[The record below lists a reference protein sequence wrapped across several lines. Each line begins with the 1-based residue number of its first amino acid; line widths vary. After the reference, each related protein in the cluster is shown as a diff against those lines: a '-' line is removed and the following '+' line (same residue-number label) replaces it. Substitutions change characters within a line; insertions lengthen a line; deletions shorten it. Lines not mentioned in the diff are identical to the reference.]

1 MSEKKLTNL
10 DKFYKIEDMM
20 EKAESEVDS
29 YIEKLK
35 DRNEYINEY
44 RREFMSLKSTVGRI
58 KRELDMSKEAFTED
72 QHILFKSGLVKLGK
86 EIKRL
91 DEERQYDADNNY
103 SSAIKKLGNAYDDL
117 AENPNI
123 DTIETYIGVL
133 SNQGVNIEEF
143 TFLVSETKGNN
154 SASHIVKMLSEAESE
169 YLKSFKEYRESCE
182 AGEDVFNAFERVA
195 DLLYDEGYVQE
206 YQDLEE
212 VLPDIDGERGE
223 RPDPQSLLDIF
234 VPIKSSNLEYW
245 QSNYRNS
252 RGHELNLNFAKAI
265 AYMRRA
271 LLEGRE
277 YRGTQNAYDRLKAA
291 YDDLSEYM
299 YERYHELGGTPNN
312 YHGHEDRKR

>member
-20 EKAESEVDS
+20 DKSESEVNS
-29 YIEKLK
+29 YIKKLK
-35 DRNEYINEY
+35 DRNEYINDY
-44 RREFMSLKSTVGRI
+44 RREYMSLNSTVGRI
-58 KRELDMSKEAFTED
+58 KRELDISKEAFTED

-91 DEERQYDADNNY
+91 EEERQYDADNNY

-123 DTIETYIGVL
+123 DTVESYLDVLIRHGVD
-133 SNQGVNIEEF
+133 IEEF
-143 TFLVSETKGNN
+143 KYLVSESKGKS
-154 SASHIVKMLSEAESE
+154 SASHIVKMLSDVESE
-169 YLKSFKEYRESCE
+169 YLTSFKEYRESCE
-182 AGEDVFNAFERVA
+182 AGEEVLTSFERIA
-195 DLLYDEGYVQE
+195 DYLYDEGYVQA
-206 YQDLEE
+206 YQQLEE
-212 VLPDIDGERGE
+212 VLPDIEEKRGE
-223 RPDPQSLLDIF
+223 RPDPQTLLDIF
-234 VPIKSSNLEYW
+234 APIKSSGLEYW

-252 RGHELNLNFAKAI
+252 RGHDLNINFAKAL

-271 LLEGRE
+271 LLEERE
-277 YRGTQNAYDRLKAA
+277 YRGTKNAYDRLIAA
-291 YDDLSEYM
+291 FEELSGYM

>member
-1 MSEKKLTNL
+1 M
-10 DKFYKIEDMM
+10 
-20 EKAESEVDS
+20 
-29 YIEKLK
+29 
-35 DRNEYINEY
+35 
-44 RREFMSLKSTVGRI
+44 
-58 KRELDMSKEAFTED
+58 
-72 QHILFKSGLVKLGK
+72 
-86 EIKRL
+86 
-91 DEERQYDADNNY
+91 
-103 SSAIKKLGNAYDDL
+103 
-117 AENPNI
+117 
-123 DTIETYIGVL
+123 
-133 SNQGVNIEEF
+133 NIEEF
-143 TFLVSETKGNN
+143 TFLVSETKGKN
-154 SASHIVKMLSEAESE
+154 SASHIVKMLSDAESE

-182 AGEDVFNAFERVA
+182 AGEDVLNVFERVA

>member
-44 RREFMSLKSTVGRI
+44 RREFMGLKSTVGRI

-91 DEERQYDADNNY
+91 EEERQYDADNNY

-123 DTIETYIGVL
+123 DTIETYIDVL

-182 AGEDVFNAFERVA
+182 AGEDVLNAFERVA

-245 QSNYRNS
+245 RSNYRNS

>member
-1 MSEKKLTNL
+1 MSEKRLTNL

-20 EKAESEVDS
+20 GKAESEVDS

-44 RREFMSLKSTVGRI
+44 RREFMSLKSNVGRI

-91 DEERQYDADNNY
+91 EEERQYDTDNNY
-103 SSAIKKLGNAYDDL
+103 SSAIKKLSNAYDDL

-123 DTIETYIGVL
+123 DTIESYIGVL

-143 TFLVSETKGNN
+143 TFLVSKTKGDN
-154 SASHIVKMLSEAESE
+154 SASHIVKMLSEAENE

-182 AGEDVFNAFERVA
+182 AGEDVLNAFDRVA

-212 VLPDIDGERGE
+212 VLPDIDRERGE

-291 YDDLSEYM
+291 YDELSGYM

>member
-1 MSEKKLTNL
+1 MSENRLTNL

-20 EKAESEVDS
+20 DKAETEVDS

-91 DEERQYDADNNY
+91 EEERQYDADNNY

-123 DTIETYIGVL
+123 DTIESYIGVL

-143 TFLVSETKGNN
+143 TFLVSETKGEK
-154 SASHIVKMLSEAESE
+154 SASHIVKMLSDAESE
-169 YLKSFKEYRESCE
+169 YLKSFKEYRESC
-182 AGEDVFNAFERVA
+182 
-195 DLLYDEGYVQE
+195 
-206 YQDLEE
+206 
-212 VLPDIDGERGE
+212 
-223 RPDPQSLLDIF
+223 
-234 VPIKSSNLEYW
+234 
-245 QSNYRNS
+245 
-252 RGHELNLNFAKAI
+252 
-265 AYMRRA
+265 
-271 LLEGRE
+271 
-277 YRGTQNAYDRLKAA
+277 
-291 YDDLSEYM
+291 
-299 YERYHELGGTPNN
+299 
-312 YHGHEDRKR
+312 